1 MKQGFLFCSFLRPF
15 AEVVHD
21 STGSFR
27 LCEST
32 KILTESVSQRLVAQ
46 ELDERGSQ
54 GVGGGRGGF
63 GHEGG
68 GVVGEQA
75 GVETLVV
82 VSRGRERNQEG
93 RQSRAREFGQR
104 SRSRSRDDAGGAA
117 VLLGHVA
124 KEGLHVGRQR
134 QRGITLT
141 NRVEIGGSGL
151 MHDSPTGKLGAQS
164 CENSDRSQAL
174 RGFGIGLSKTSVL
187 NQQHLPIPKFRS
199 A

>member
-1 MKQGFLFCSFLRPF
+1 MLAIDTSRPL
-15 AEVVHD
+15 AGE
-21 STGSFR
+21 
-27 LCEST
+27 
-32 KILTESVSQRLVAQ
+32 ILTESLSQRLVAQ

-104 SRSRSRDDAGGAA
+104 GGSRSREDAGGAA

-141 NRVEIGGSGL
+141 NRVEISRSGL
-151 MHDSPTGKLGAQS
+151 MHDPPTSEFGSQS
-164 CENSDRSQAL
+164 REGIEHRGVQRCRAL
-174 RGFGIGLSKTSVL
+174 TPAE
-187 NQQHLPIPKFRS
+187 NQQRWRFLNLGTHWR
-199 A
+199 AEGR

>member
-1 MKQGFLFCSFLRPF
+1 MLG
-15 AEVVHD
+15 
-21 STGSFR
+21 GR
-27 LCEST
+27 LCEFQPSRVGFLT
-32 KILTESVSQRLVAQ
+32 HDFHDGIGSLWLGKIAEILTQSLSQRLVAQ

-104 SRSRSRDDAGGAA
+104 GGSRSRDDAGGAT

-141 NRVEIGGSGL
+141 NRVEIGRSGL
-151 MHDSPTGKLGAQS
+151 MHDAPTGEFGLHRRKRIEHGGVER
-164 CENSDRSQAL
+164 CCAL
-174 RGFGIGLSKTSVL
+174 AAAK
-187 NQQHLPIPKFRS
+187 NE
-199 A
+199 